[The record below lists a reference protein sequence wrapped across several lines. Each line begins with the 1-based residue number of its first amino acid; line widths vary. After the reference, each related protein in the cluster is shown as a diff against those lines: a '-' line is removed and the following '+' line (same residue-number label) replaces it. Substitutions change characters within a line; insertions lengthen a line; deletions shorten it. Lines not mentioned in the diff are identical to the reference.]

1 MRYVGCIYVK
11 AYINVQIDYT
21 KGRVFY
27 LRYDAYVEANHKQGI
42 QMEEQVSLHKE
53 DCRVVPG
60 GEKKYLADMIG
71 NNVSGTWWTS
81 MLCEIMDF

>member
-1 MRYVGCIYVK
+1 MKGFFT
-11 AYINVQIDYT
+11 YINVQIVYT

-60 GEKKYLADMIG
+60 GEKSIWRA
-71 NNVSGTWWTS
+71 
-81 MLCEIMDF
+81 

>member
-1 MRYVGCIYVK
+1 M
-11 AYINVQIDYT
+11 INEQIREQVDSLQ
-21 KGRVFY
+21 KERVFY

-60 GEKKYLADMIG
+60 GEKKYLAGMIG
-71 NNVSGTWWTS
+71 NKVPGTWY
-81 MLCEIMDF
+81 LVDFNAV

>member
-1 MRYVGCIYVK
+1 M
-11 AYINVQIDYT
+11 INEQIREQVDSLQ
-21 KGRVFY
+21 KERVFY

-60 GEKKYLADMIG
+60 GEKKYLVGMIG
-71 NNVSGTWWTS
+71 NKVPGTWY
-81 MLCEIMDF
+81 LVDFNAV